1 VKQRQF
7 IYNAGS
13 GGNLMIQIAYKEF
26 LGNSP
31 GWFKMSILVFLV
43 LCFPLKSVVGTTV
56 LGWMFLGM
64 FILTLAM
71 ALKCYPLQSGGLLGI
86 GILALG
92 LTSPETVWHEIQANL
107 GVLAL
112 LIFMVSFIYFMKP
125 LLTFVFA
132 KIIMTVRSKWMLS
145 LMFSVMAAFLSAFLD
160 ALTVTAV
167 LIAVFVALYGVYE
180 KIHSATNTD
189 IDHDGVEDREEL
201 SGDVLEDFRAFIR
214 GLVMHGAIGTALGGV
229 TTMVGEP
236 QNLLIAD
243 KMDWSF
249 VQFAIEMSHVT
260 IPAVIAGFLTCIVLE
275 LTGVLGYGGKLDP
288 KVRGIIKDYIQEQD
302 EKRKPRE
309 VYALIVQGAC
319 GILLVIGLALHI
331 MEVGLIGLCLLV
343 AVTALTGINEE
354 HQIGRAFEESL
365 PFVSLLCIFFVVV
378 GMIHDLHLFSPVIQ
392 WVLALPIEDQPRAFF
407 LANGLLSAISDNVFV
422 ATVYI
427 NEVKAAYDAGD
438 ISRAHF
444 DSLAVSINTG
454 TNLPSVATP
463 NGQAAFLFLL
473 TSALAPLIKLG
484 YIRMVIMAL
493 PYTIVL
499 TIVGFLFQ

>member
-1 VKQRQF
+1 
-7 IYNAGS
+7 
-13 GGNLMIQIAYKEF
+13 MIQIAYKEF

-43 LCFPLKSVVGTTV
+43 LCFPLKLVVGTTV

-132 KIIMTVRSKWMLS
+132 KIIMNVRSKWMLS

-243 KMDWSF
+243 KMDWTF
-249 VQFAIEMSHVT
+249 IEFAIAMSHVT
-260 IPAVIAGFLTCIVLE
+260 IPAVIAGFITCVVLE

>member
-1 VKQRQF
+1 
-7 IYNAGS
+7 
-13 GGNLMIQIAYKEF
+13 MIQIAYKEF

-43 LCFPLKSVVGTTV
+43 LCFPLKLVVGTTV

-132 KIIMTVRSKWMLS
+132 KIIMNVRSKWMLS

-427 NEVKAAYDAGD
+427 NEVKAAYDASD

>member
-1 VKQRQF
+1 
-7 IYNAGS
+7 
-13 GGNLMIQIAYKEF
+13 MIQIAFREF

-31 GWFKMSILVFLV
+31 TWFKLSILVFLV
-43 LCFPLKSVVGTTV
+43 LSLPLKLLVGTTV
-56 LGWMFLGM
+56 LGWMFIAM

-86 GILALG
+86 AILALG
-92 LTSPETVWHEIQANL
+92 LTSPDTVWHEIQANL
-107 GVLAL
+107 GVIAL

-125 LLTFVFA
+125 LLSFVFA
-132 KIIMTVRSKWMLS
+132 RLIVGVESKWMLS
-145 LMFSVMAAFLSAFLD
+145 LMFSIVAAFLSAFLD

-180 KIHSATNTD
+180 RIHSANNTD
-189 IDHDGVEDREEL
+189 YDGDGVADQTQM
-201 SGDVLEDFRAFIR
+201 GDNLEDFRAFIR
-214 GLVMHGAIGTALGGV
+214 SLVMHGAVGTALGGV

-243 KMDWSF
+243 KMDWDF
-249 VQFAIEMSHVT
+249 VQFVLVMAHVT
-260 IPAVIAGFLTCIVLE
+260 VPAIIAGFVTCVALE
-275 LTGVLGYGGKLDP
+275 FAGILGYGTKLDP
-288 KVRGIIKDYIQEQD
+288 QVRDISKGYVEEEDK
-302 EKRKPRE
+302 KRSTKE
-309 VYALIVQGAC
+309 IYALWVQGIS
-319 GILLVIGLALHI
+319 GVLLVAGLGLHV

-343 AVTALTGINEE
+343 VVTALTGINDE
-354 HQIGRAFEESL
+354 HRIGQAFEESL

-378 GMIHDLHLFSPVIQ
+378 AMIHDLHLFSPVIH
-392 WVLALPIEDQPRAFF
+392 WVLELPIEDQPRAFF
-407 LANGLLSAISDNVFV
+407 LANGVLSAISDNVFV

-427 NEVKAAYDAGD
+427 NEVKAAFVAGE
-438 ISRAHF
+438 ISREHF

-473 TSALAPLIKLG
+473 TSGLAPLIRLG
-484 YIRMVIMAL
+484 YVKMVIMAL

-499 TIVGFLFQ
+499 TIVGYFAQ

>member
-1 VKQRQF
+1 
-7 IYNAGS
+7 
-13 GGNLMIQIAYKEF
+13 MIQIAYREF

-43 LCFPLKSVVGTTV
+43 LCFPLKLVVGTTV

-132 KIIMTVRSKWMLS
+132 KIIMNVRSKWMLS

-243 KMDWSF
+243 KMDWTF
-249 VQFAIEMSHVT
+249 IEFAIAMSHVT
-260 IPAVIAGFLTCIVLE
+260 IPAVIAGFITCVVLE

>member
-1 VKQRQF
+1 MTR
-7 IYNAGS
+7 
-13 GGNLMIQIAYKEF
+13 IAYKEF

-31 GWFKMSILVFLV
+31 DWFKLSILIFLG
-43 LCFPLKSVVGTTV
+43 LCFPLKMVVGTTV
-56 LGWMFLGM
+56 LGWMFLAM

-71 ALKCYPLQSGGLLGI
+71 ALKCYPLQSGGLLGLA
-86 GILALG
+86 ILALG

-125 LLTFVFA
+125 LLTLIFA
-132 KIIMTVRSKWMLS
+132 KLIMNVQSKWMLS
-145 LMFSVMAAFLSAFLD
+145 LMFSMMAAFLSAFLD

-167 LIAVFVALYGVYE
+167 LIAVFVALYGVYDR
-180 KIHSATNTD
+180 IQSTD
-189 IDHDGVEDREEL
+189 DTDFDQNGVSDQQQL
-201 SGDVLEDFRAFIR
+201 SGDTLEEFRAFIR
-214 GLVMHGAIGTALGGV
+214 SLVMHGAVGTALGGV

-243 KMDWSF
+243 KMGWDF
-249 VQFAIEMSHVT
+249 IQFAQEMSHVT

-288 KVRGIIKDYIQEQD
+288 QVRSILKGYIQQQD
-302 EKRKPRE
+302 EKRTQRE
-309 VYALIVQGAC
+309 VYGIIIQGIC
-319 GILLVIGLALHI
+319 GVLLVVGLALHI

-343 AVTALTGINEE
+343 MVTALTGIKEE
-354 HQIGRAFEESL
+354 HQIGHAFEESL
-365 PFVSLLCIFFVVV
+365 PFVSLLCIFFIVV
-378 GMIHDLHLFSPVIQ
+378 GMIHDLHLFSPIIQ
-392 WVLALPIEDQPRAFF
+392 WVLTLPIEDQPRAFF
-407 LANGLLSAISDNVFV
+407 LANGVLSAISDNVFV

-427 NEVKAAYDAGD
+427 NEVKAAFDAGD

-473 TSALAPLIKLG
+473 TSALAPLIQLG
-484 YIRMVIMAL
+484 YVRMVIMAL

-499 TIVGFLFQ
+499 TIVGFLYQ